1 MATLGRLAPRWPLL
15 LAVIFCVYTLVL
27 LWNVFTAQDLLR
39 SAADARLVTDSQR
52 RAIAVSE
59 FIADR
64 RNSAVD
70 LAESHEIE
78 AYLINLALGMSL
90 QYGLNTNLD
99 AIEQRFRRHVE
110 QKTLRGSPVYQRILY
125 RGEQGRTLVD
135 LQPDSPPVSLP
146 DGYENEARVS
156 IEHASHRFIASA
168 PVVHKGIYK
177 GVVVTVGNLDQ
188 LAGLLIA
195 SGNDETSSARYKEL
209 LVGPDGSLISPPGTE
224 IGIDPDL
231 ARALARLPE
240 DTLLPIGAIPDRRE
254 DLDGWLAVRGSVAGT
269 TLSLLTLMTESAV
282 YGHLSSRLFLYTL
295 GAFPVILLFAT
306 VAFDRMRMRAIR
318 FEEKYAES
326 DRLRDRLE
334 HQNHRLSEEI
344 ARGKTLER
352 DLLDNTRRLEE
363 MAASL
368 KTSVARAEDASRAKS
383 DFLAAMSHE
392 IRTPMN
398 GIIGMTE
405 LALET
410 PLTDEQRDCL
420 NVVKSSA
427 DSLLTIINDVL
438 DFSKIEAGKLAVESI
453 DLDLH
458 ALITDVMRSLRVK
471 SREKP
476 LELLSE
482 LAPGVPRRLIGDPGR
497 VRQILVNLLNNA
509 IKFTEQ
515 GEVALQVDARQ
526 IADDQVEV
534 HFAVRDTG
542 IGISAENQK
551 RIFDAFSQED
561 GSITRRF
568 GGTGLGLT
576 ISNRL
581 AGLMGGRIWVESVL
595 GKGSTFHVTLPL
607 GVGDRNIAAQQPPEL
622 SGKRVLLVDDN
633 AVNRRILCHMLVQW
647 GMQVTQSTNGA
658 ECLAVVAD
666 PDTRTFDLLLVDY
679 EMPDL
684 DGFAVV
690 SALKRIPRTQR
701 LKMIMLSS
709 GVIPGHAERCRDLG
723 IDALLAKPVA
733 QDELLQAVHNALG
746 QPGGGATPK
755 VPAATR
761 SPRQGARSLKILV
774 AEDNLVNQT
783 LMKKLLGK
791 WGHDVTLANN
801 GHEALEWVAR
811 DAFDLILMDMQ
822 MPVMGGLEATR
833 LIRARENADPMSA
846 PIPIYALTAAALP
859 EERAAALAS
868 GVDGYLTKPLN
879 RSELLD
885 LLDRIGQHPARP
897 EAQPDGS
904 GDSSRPTDSLQ
915 SCAKLL

>member
-1 MATLGRLAPRWPLL
+1 MASLGRLAPRWPLL
-15 LAVIFCVYTLVL
+15 LAVIFCVYTFVL

-78 AYLINLALGMSL
+78 AYLINQALGMSL

-110 QKTLRGSPVYQRILY
+110 QKTLRGAPVYQRILY
-125 RGEQGRTLVD
+125 QDEQGRTLVD
-135 LQPDSPPVSLP
+135 LQPQSPPVRLP
-146 DGYENEARVS
+146 DGFESEAKVS
-156 IEHASHRFIASA
+156 IEHESRRLIASA

-188 LAGLLIA
+188 LAWLLIS
-195 SGNDETSSARYKEL
+195 SGDAETSSAGYQEL
-209 LVGPDGSLISPPGTE
+209 LVGPNGLVIAPPGAE
-224 IGIDPDL
+224 IGVDPEL
-231 ARALARLPE
+231 AHALARLPE
-240 DTLLPIGAIPDRRE
+240 DTLLPIGADPNRRMGRRGE
-254 DLDGWLAVRGSVAGT
+254 RRANPPAELEGWLAVRSAVAGT
-269 TLSLLTLMTESAV
+269 PLSLLTVMTEASV

-295 GAFPVILLFAT
+295 GAFPLVLLFAA
-306 VAFDRMRMRAIR
+306 VAFDRMRLRALR

-344 ARGKTLER
+344 ARREALER

-383 DFLAAMSHE
+383 EFLAAMSHE

-410 PLTDEQRDCL
+410 RLTDEQRDCL

-427 DSLLTIINDVL
+427 DGLLTIINDIL

-458 ALITDVMRSLRVK
+458 RLINEIMRSLRVK
-471 SREKP
+471 SQEKP
-476 LELLSE
+476 LELISE
-482 LAPGVPRRLIGDPGR
+482 LAPNVPRRLIGDPGR
-497 VRQILVNLLNNA
+497 LRQILVNLLNNA

-515 GEVALQVDARQ
+515 GEVALQVDARP
-526 IADDQVEV
+526 IAEDQVEV

-542 IGISAENQK
+542 IGISAENQR

-576 ISNRL
+576 ISSRL
-581 AGLMGGRIWVESVL
+581 AALMGGRIWVESVL
-595 GKGSTFHVTLPL
+595 GTGSTFHVTLPL
-607 GVGDRNIAAQQPPEL
+607 GVGDRNAGAQQPPEL

-633 AVNRRILCHMLVQW
+633 AANRRILCRMLVQW
-647 GMQVTQSTNGA
+647 GMQVTEAHNGT
-658 ECLAVVAD
+658 ECLAVVR
-666 PDTRTFDLLLVDY
+666 TRTPGRSICSWSTTRCRIS
-679 EMPDL
+679 M
-684 DGFAVV
+684 V
-690 SALKRIPRTQR
+690 SRWSPH
-701 LKMIMLSS
+701 SS
-709 GVIPGHAERCRDLG
+709 GS
-723 IDALLAKPVA
+723 LAR
-733 QDELLQAVHNALG
+733 
-746 QPGGGATPK
+746 T
-755 VPAATR
+755 T
-761 SPRQGARSLKILV
+761 
-774 AEDNLVNQT
+774 
-783 LMKKLLGK
+783 
-791 WGHDVTLANN
+791 
-801 GHEALEWVAR
+801 
-811 DAFDLILMDMQ
+811 
-822 MPVMGGLEATR
+822 
-833 LIRARENADPMSA
+833 
-846 PIPIYALTAAALP
+846 
-859 EERAAALAS
+859 
-868 GVDGYLTKPLN
+868 
-879 RSELLD
+879 
-885 LLDRIGQHPARP
+885 
-897 EAQPDGS
+897 
-904 GDSSRPTDSLQ
+904 SR
-915 SCAKLL
+915 

>member
-1 MATLGRLAPRWPLL
+1 MASLGRLAPRWPLL
-15 LAVIFCVYTLVL
+15 LAVVFCVYTLVL

-39 SAADARLVTDSQR
+39 AAADARLVADSQR
-52 RAIAVSE
+52 RAIAVGD
-59 FIADR
+59 FTADR

-110 QKTLRGSPVYQRILY
+110 QKTLRGSPLYQRILY
-125 RGEQGRTLVD
+125 RDEQGKTLVD
-135 LQPDSPPVSLP
+135 LQPAAPPVDLP
-146 DGYENEARVS
+146 DGFEHESKVS
-156 IEHASHRFIASA
+156 IQGESHRLIASA
-168 PVVHKGIYK
+168 PVVHKGMFK
-177 GVVVTVGNLDQ
+177 GVVVTVGSLDQ
-188 LAGLLIA
+188 LSSLLIS
-195 SGNDETSSARYKEL
+195 SGDEETSSARYQEL
-209 LVGPDGSLISPPGTE
+209 LVGPNGLVIAPPGPE
-224 IGIDPDL
+224 IGVDPEL
-231 ARALARLPE
+231 AHALARLPE
-240 DTLLPIGAIPDRRE
+240 DTLLPIGAGPDRRA
-254 DLDGWLAVRGSVAGT
+254 DLEGWLAVRSPVAGT
-269 TLSLLTLMTESAV
+269 PLSLLTLMTEASA

-295 GAFPVILLFAT
+295 GAFPFVLLFAA
-306 VAFDRMRMRAIR
+306 VAFDRMRLRAIR

-344 ARGKTLER
+344 ARREALEQ
-352 DLLDNTRRLEE
+352 DLRDNTRRLEE
-363 MAASL
+363 MAESL
-368 KTSVARAEDASRAKS
+368 KTSVARAEEASRAKS
-383 DFLAAMSHE
+383 EFLAAMSHE

-410 PLTDEQRDCL
+410 RLTDEQRDCL
-420 NVVKSSA
+420 DVVKSSA
-427 DSLLTIINDVL
+427 DGLLTIINDIL

-458 ALITDVMRSLRVK
+458 ALVNEIMRSLRVK

-476 LELLSE
+476 LELISE

-497 VRQILVNLLNNA
+497 LRQILVNLLNNA

-515 GEVALQVDARQ
+515 GEVALHVDAGP
-526 IADDQVEV
+526 IAEDRVEV

-542 IGISAENQK
+542 IGISAENQR

-576 ISNRL
+576 ISSRL
-581 AGLMGGRIWVESVL
+581 AALMGGRIWVESTL
-595 GKGSTFHVTLPL
+595 GEGSTFHVALPL
-607 GVGDRNIAAQQPPEL
+607 GVGDGEFAAQQLPEL

-633 AVNRRILCHMLVQW
+633 AVNRRILCRMLVPW
-647 GMQVTQSTNGA
+647 GMQVTEARNGT

-666 PDTRTFDLLLVDY
+666 PDIRAFDLLLIDY

-690 SALKRIPRTQR
+690 SALAQTPRTR
-701 LKMIMLSS
+701 HLEMIMLSS

-723 IDALLAKPVA
+723 IHALLAKPVA
-733 QDELLQAVHNALG
+733 YDDLLKAVQNALG
-746 QPGGGATPK
+746 ERTRETAPEAP
-755 VPAATR
+755 PAAR
-761 SPRQGARSLKILV
+761 SPRQAGKALKILL
-774 AEDNLVNQT
+774 AEDNLVNQK
-783 LMKKLLGK
+783 LMTKLLGK

-801 GHEALEWVAR
+801 GREALEQAER

-833 LIRARENADPMSA
+833 LIREREGADPTS
-846 PIPIYALTAAALP
+846 PRIPIHALTAAALP

-868 GVDGYLTKPLN
+868 GVDGYLTKPLD
-879 RSELLD
+879 RIVLLD
-885 LLDRIGQHPARP
+885 LLERLAMAPDTRIELPA
-897 EAQPDGS
+897 
-904 GDSSRPTDSLQ
+904 
-915 SCAKLL
+915 